1 MNRIDEIVRGS
12 FSSAEKSAE
21 VHEVAFNIK
30 WQIQQCL
37 RDELDGN
44 PDLGPVLTVTGN
56 SLHAWATS
64 CHEYIQAT
72 WKEAAIGEQFLI
84 DLEILL
90 GKNFPSLGQYNNDH
104 SAMRDY
110 LFFIIKVTDWLFC
123 LSLFSFLTF
132 FDSFFLTNCSIRAT
146 TS

>member
-1 MNRIDEIVRGS
+1 MTKLCSWWRHLQQRSPRPSGVNHVSSFEDTGAFMNRIDEIVRGS
-12 FSSAEKSAE
+12 FSSTEKSAE

-110 LFFIIKVTDWLFC
+110 LFFFI
-123 LSLFSFLTF
+123 
-132 FDSFFLTNCSIRAT
+132 
-146 TS
+146 